1 MLFFK
6 RKKQEIRADT
16 ETSILTFFG
25 ITGEI
30 TRESAMN
37 IPTVSACINKIG
49 ETVSR
54 LPIKL
59 FCRKNES
66 VSEIKND
73 SRIRLLNG
81 ETGDTLSNVDLWK
94 AAAEDYFLGGGAW
107 IFVNSEHLK
116 VKSLH
121 YVDSRNIS
129 IISNNNPIFKAFRV
143 LVNGTEYYDFKFI
156 KLLRKTRDG
165 YTNIPIQQ
173 ENSRILS
180 AAYNSLM
187 LENMMNSSG
196 CKPGF
201 LKSKN
206 RLSTEAIKAIKDGYR
221 KVYDNQETREKVL
234 VLNDGVEFEPISS
247 TAAELQMNENKKTNS
262 VEICK
267 LFGFP
272 HTIID
277 GGASEDDN
285 KKFISAVISFLNQ
298 IETELDRVLL
308 LETEKEKGFY
318 FAFDTKELTRGNVLE
333 RYQAYEIARRNN
345 ILQIDEI
352 RREEDFKPLNFD
364 FLTLN
369 LSDVLINPQT
379 MEVFTPNTGQSKN
392 LITGEQR
399 TLELRHNPN
408 HDDKGRFCSGG
419 GGGNSAKPVDKSEK
433 DDIIKDN
440 NIHSIDDDSSKAY
453 EPEYNFDSKVKPDVQ
468 QAFNEEY
475 SKAVEKYGRITTI
488 NGVEALNTNSS
499 DEGTYNDNSRIIELR
514 HADKKGGLDKM
525 AAVAQEK
532 YKDGKWSTGNP
543 RHAMRHEI
551 GHAIQLEHKLNDSQW
566 NEKLSK
572 ISEIFEKAINQTDG
586 HKLPSKYSIE
596 DPAEFISECI
606 AGSYLNPK
614 KQSKT
619 VKEVSK
625 IIIGDD

>member
-16 ETSILTFFG
+16 DETSIFTFFG

-59 FCRKNES
+59 YCRKNES
-66 VSEIKND
+66 ISEIKND
-73 SRIRLLNG
+73 SRIKILNC
-81 ETGDTLSNVDLWK
+81 ETGDTLSPVDMWK

-107 IFVNSEHLK
+107 IFVNSDSLK
-116 VKSLH
+116 VRSIH

-129 IISNNNPIFKAFRV
+129 IISNNDPIFRAFRV
-143 LVNGTEYYDFKFI
+143 LVNGIEYYDFRFV

-165 YTNIPIQQ
+165 FTNIPIQQ

-187 LENMMNSSG
+187 LENMMNSNGG

-206 RLSTEAIKAIKDGYR
+206 KLSNSAIAAIKDGYR
-221 KVYDNQETREKVL
+221 KVYDNQETQEKIL
-234 VLNDGVEFEPISS
+234 VLNDGVEFEPVSS

-262 VEICK
+262 IEICK

-277 GGASEDDN
+277 GGASDDDN
-285 KKFISAVISFLNQ
+285 KKFISAIIAFLNQ
-298 IETELDRVLL
+298 VETELDRVLL
-308 LETEKEKGFY
+308 LESEKEQGFY

-399 TLELRHNPN
+399 AELR
-408 HDDKGRFCSGG
+408 S
-419 GGGNSAKPVDKSEK
+419 
-433 DDIIKDN
+433 
-440 NIHSIDDDSSKAY
+440 
-453 EPEYNFDSKVKPDVQ
+453 Q
-468 QAFNEEY
+468 QW
-475 SKAVEKYGRITTI
+475 V
-488 NGVEALNTNSS
+488 
-499 DEGTYNDNSRIIELR
+499 
-514 HADKKGGLDKM
+514 
-525 AAVAQEK
+525 
-532 YKDGKWSTGNP
+532 
-543 RHAMRHEI
+543 
-551 GHAIQLEHKLNDSQW
+551 
-566 NEKLSK
+566 
-572 ISEIFEKAINQTDG
+572 
-586 HKLPSKYSIE
+586 
-596 DPAEFISECI
+596 
-606 AGSYLNPK
+606 
-614 KQSKT
+614 
-619 VKEVSK
+619 
-625 IIIGDD
+625 

>member
-16 ETSILTFFG
+16 DTSILTFFG

-173 ENSRILS
+173 ENSKILS

-221 KVYDNQETREKVL
+221 KVYDNRETQEKVL

-298 IETELDRVLL
+298 VETELDRVLL
-308 LETEKEKGFY
+308 LESEKEQGFY

-399 TLELRHNPN
+399 TLENRHNPN

-419 GGGNSAKPVDKSEK
+419 GGGNSPQKSNFSLTNFLNNATINNKEAAFKKLIKLGKVNTTVEQSQQQKHQATKAWKNQVKQAVNSNGKQTPKSLLDKSIDPQKFVDKYAGTGKMHFPKNNSVVNEYIKLPYNIGRTYEK
-433 DDIIKDN
+433 KVHRYIPTNVMQIK
-440 NIHSIDDDSSKAY
+440 Y
-453 EPEYNFDSKVKPDVQ
+453 TQ
-468 QAFNEEY
+468 
-475 SKAVEKYGRITTI
+475 
-488 NGVEALNTNSS
+488 NGV
-499 DEGTYNDNSRIIELR
+499 
-514 HADKKGGLDKM
+514 H
-525 AAVAQEK
+525 
-532 YKDGKWSTGNP
+532 
-543 RHAMRHEI
+543 
-551 GHAIQLEHKLNDSQW
+551 
-566 NEKLSK
+566 
-572 ISEIFEKAINQTDG
+572 IFPTI
-586 HKLPSKYSIE
+586 
-596 DPAEFISECI
+596 F
-606 AGSYLNPK
+606 
-614 KQSKT
+614 
-619 VKEVSK
+619 
-625 IIIGDD
+625 

>member
-16 ETSILTFFG
+16 DTSILTFFG

-116 VKSLH
+116 IKSLH

-173 ENSRILS
+173 ENSKILS

-399 TLELRHNPN
+399 TLENRHNPN

-419 GGGNSAKPVDKSEK
+419 GGGNSPQKSNFSLTNFLNNATINNKEAAFKKLIKLGKVNTTVEQSQQQKHQATKAWKNQVKQAVNSNGKQTPKSLLDKSIDPQKFVDKYAGTGKMHFPKNNSVVNEYIKLPYNIGRTYEK
-433 DDIIKDN
+433 KVHRYIPTNVMQIK
-440 NIHSIDDDSSKAY
+440 Y
-453 EPEYNFDSKVKPDVQ
+453 TQ
-468 QAFNEEY
+468 
-475 SKAVEKYGRITTI
+475 
-488 NGVEALNTNSS
+488 NGV
-499 DEGTYNDNSRIIELR
+499 
-514 HADKKGGLDKM
+514 H
-525 AAVAQEK
+525 
-532 YKDGKWSTGNP
+532 
-543 RHAMRHEI
+543 
-551 GHAIQLEHKLNDSQW
+551 
-566 NEKLSK
+566 
-572 ISEIFEKAINQTDG
+572 IFPTI
-586 HKLPSKYSIE
+586 
-596 DPAEFISECI
+596 F
-606 AGSYLNPK
+606 
-614 KQSKT
+614 
-619 VKEVSK
+619 
-625 IIIGDD
+625 

>member
-1 MLFFK
+1 MGLFK

-129 IISNNNPIFKAFRV
+129 VISNNNPIFKAFRV

-298 IETELDRVLL
+298 VETELDRVLL

-419 GGGNSAKPVDKSEK
+419 GGGNSAKPVDKSKK
-433 DDIIKDN
+433 DDIIKESN
-440 NIHSIDDDSSKAY
+440 EK
-453 EPEYNFDSKVKPDVQ
+453 KPIT
-468 QAFNEEY
+468 EITE
-475 SKAVEKYGRITTI
+475 KAVENVPNVKIQGYTDEQCAEIQKQHKELLKYSRDKN
-488 NGVEALNTNSS
+488 NGNEVAFVLDSNLQNRKEFKGSDDRLDFGSSLYGKDLTVMHNHPRNSS
-499 DEGTYNDNSRIIELR
+499 YSKTDIIFFGSNSNVKTLTIVKNNGKVEYLTKSKDFDSMSFKLEYDRLHKKIVKNGT
-514 HADKKGGLDKM
+514 
-525 AAVAQEK
+525 
-532 YKDGKWSTGNP
+532 
-543 RHAMRHEI
+543 
-551 GHAIQLEHKLNDSQW
+551 DSE
-566 NEKLSK
+566 NAKFVKTLLSK
-572 ISEIFEKAINQTDG
+572 TKSGVVWSERG
-586 HKLPSKYSIE
+586 
-596 DPAEFISECI
+596 
-606 AGSYLNPK
+606 
-614 KQSKT
+614 
-619 VKEVSK
+619 
-625 IIIGDD
+625 

>member
-16 ETSILTFFG
+16 DKTSILTFFG

-59 FCRKNES
+59 YCKKNES
-66 VSEIKND
+66 ISEIKND
-73 SRIRLLNG
+73 SRIKILNC
-81 ETGDTLSNVDLWK
+81 ETGDTLSPVDMWK

-107 IFVNSEHLK
+107 IFVNSDSLK
-116 VKSLH
+116 VRSIH

-129 IISNNNPIFKAFRV
+129 IISNNDPIFRAFRV
-143 LVNGTEYYDFKFI
+143 LVNGIEYYDFRFV

-165 YTNIPIQQ
+165 FTNIPIQQ

-187 LENMMNSSG
+187 LENMMNSNGG

-206 RLSTEAIKAIKDGYR
+206 KLSNSAIAAIKDGYR
-221 KVYDNQETREKVL
+221 KVYDNQETQEKIL
-234 VLNDGVEFEPISS
+234 VLNDGVEFEPVSS

-262 VEICK
+262 IEICK

-277 GGASEDDN
+277 GGASDDDN
-285 KKFISAVISFLNQ
+285 KKFISAIIAFLNQ
-298 IETELDRVLL
+298 VETELDRVLL
-308 LETEKEKGFY
+308 LESEKEQGFY

-399 TLELRHNPN
+399 AELRSQQWV
-408 HDDKGRFCSGG
+408 KGEHGYFAGSVSTGGGGSSG
-419 GGGNSAKPVDKSEK
+419 GGGNSPKTVDKSEK
-433 DDIIKDN
+433 DDIIDN
-440 NIHSIDDDSSKAY
+440 ENARK
-453 EPEYNFDSKVKPDVQ
+453 
-468 QAFNEEY
+468 
-475 SKAVEKYGRITTI
+475 
-488 NGVEALNTNSS
+488 
-499 DEGTYNDNSRIIELR
+499 EL
-514 HADKKGGLDKM
+514 
-525 AAVAQEK
+525 
-532 YKDGKWSTGNP
+532 
-543 RHAMRHEI
+543 
-551 GHAIQLEHKLNDSQW
+551 
-566 NEKLSK
+566 
-572 ISEIFEKAINQTDG
+572 EKAIADG
-586 HKLPSKYSIE
+586 KLSTKLDKKAQSAHKLGSEEYNKRIANGELPSYFEKSNMEIQKVINNAGTNGTTYKLPDGQFKQVIMLESSYGMFGDRATGKYIPTDRATIHYSKHGTHIV
-596 DPAEFISECI
+596 PAPPIKGEQ
-606 AGSYLNPK
+606 K
-614 KQSKT
+614 
-619 VKEVSK
+619 
-625 IIIGDD
+625 

>member
-16 ETSILTFFG
+16 DKTSILTFFG

-59 FCRKNES
+59 YRRKNES
-66 VSEIKND
+66 ISEIKND
-73 SRIRLLNG
+73 SRIKILNC
-81 ETGDTLSNVDLWK
+81 ETGDTLSPVDMWK

-107 IFVNSEHLK
+107 IFVNSDSLK
-116 VKSLH
+116 VRSIH

-129 IISNNNPIFKAFRV
+129 IISNNDPIFRAFRV
-143 LVNGTEYYDFKFI
+143 LVNGIEYYDFRFV

-165 YTNIPIQQ
+165 FTNIPIQQ

-187 LENMMNSSG
+187 LENMMNSNGG

-206 RLSTEAIKAIKDGYR
+206 KLSNSAIAAIKEGYR
-221 KVYDNQETREKVL
+221 KVYDNQETQEKIL
-234 VLNDGVEFEPISS
+234 VLNDGVEFEPVSS

-262 VEICK
+262 IEICK

-277 GGASEDDN
+277 GGANDDDN
-285 KKFISAVISFLNQ
+285 KKFISAIIAFLNQ
-298 IETELDRVLL
+298 VETELDRVLL
-308 LETEKEKGFY
+308 LESEKEQGFY

-399 TLELRHNPN
+399 AELRSQQWV
-408 HDDKGRFCSGG
+408 KGEHGYFAGSVSTGGGGSSG
-419 GGGNSAKPVDKSEK
+419 GGGNSAKTVDKSEK
-433 DDIIKDN
+433 SGIIKSGIPYLDSKPQLEK
-440 NIHSIDDDSSKAY
+440 HSINDCYNTVNPHQEEGLAYQMNCQRCVVAY
-453 EPEYNFDSKVKPDVQ
+453 EARRRGFDVTAKPALLGDEPLKHSSNEKGWANVFEGGKDSLHNLKGNTSKEIKDSICSEM
-468 QAFNEEY
+468 A
-475 SKAVEKYGRITTI
+475 KYGDGARAVIEVHSPVFRGHVIIAEQFKNKTHFIDPQTSERNVEYIFDLSIISDRTKMLRIDNKNFTSL
-488 NGVEALNTNSS
+488 VE
-499 DEGTYNDNSRIIELR
+499 
-514 HADKKGGLDKM
+514 
-525 AAVAQEK
+525 
-532 YKDGKWSTGNP
+532 
-543 RHAMRHEI
+543 
-551 GHAIQLEHKLNDSQW
+551 
-566 NEKLSK
+566 
-572 ISEIFEKAINQTDG
+572 
-586 HKLPSKYSIE
+586 
-596 DPAEFISECI
+596 EC
-606 AGSYLNPK
+606 
-614 KQSKT
+614 
-619 VKEVSK
+619 VE
-625 IIIGDD
+625 

>member
-16 ETSILTFFG
+16 DTSILTFFG

-129 IISNNNPIFKAFRV
+129 VISNNNPIFKAFRV

-173 ENSRILS
+173 ENSKILS
-180 AAYNSLM
+180 AAYNSLK

-277 GGASEDDN
+277 GGASDDDN

-399 TLELRHNPN
+399 TLENRHNPN

-419 GGGNSAKPVDKSEK
+419 GGGNSAKPVDKSKK
-433 DDIIKDN
+433 DDIIKENNGKKPITEITDKAIENVPNVKISGYTDEQCAEIQKQHKELLKYSRDN
-440 NIHSIDDDSSKAY
+440 NNGNEVAFVFDNNLQNRKEFKGSDDRLDFGSSLYGKDLTVMHNHPRNSSYSDTDIAFLINNDTVKTLTIVKNNGKVEILTKTSDYNKNDAIKEFKRQYKSNVKTGSNSEID
-453 EPEYNFDSKVKPDVQ
+453 
-468 QAFNEEY
+468 
-475 SKAVEKYGRITTI
+475 KAVRKFIQSG
-488 NGVEALNTNSS
+488 
-499 DEGTYNDNSRIIELR
+499 
-514 HADKKGGLDKM
+514 KGGL
-525 AAVAQEK
+525 E
-532 YKDGKWSTGNP
+532 WT
-543 RHAMRHEI
+543 
-551 GHAIQLEHKLNDSQW
+551 
-566 NEKLSK
+566 
-572 ISEIFEKAINQTDG
+572 
-586 HKLPSKYSIE
+586 
-596 DPAEFISECI
+596 
-606 AGSYLNPK
+606 
-614 KQSKT
+614 KT
-619 VKEVSK
+619 
-625 IIIGDD
+625 

>member
-16 ETSILTFFG
+16 DTSILTFFG

-116 VKSLH
+116 IKSLH

-173 ENSRILS
+173 ENSKILS

-419 GGGNSAKPVDKSEK
+419 GGGNSPQKSNFSLTNFLNNATINNKEAAFKKLIKLGKVNTTVEQSQQQKHQATKAWKNQVKQAVNSNGKQTPKSLLDKSIDPQKFVDKYAGTGKMHFPKNNSVVNEYIKLPYNIGRTYEK
-433 DDIIKDN
+433 KVHRYIPTNVMQIK
-440 NIHSIDDDSSKAY
+440 Y
-453 EPEYNFDSKVKPDVQ
+453 TQ
-468 QAFNEEY
+468 
-475 SKAVEKYGRITTI
+475 
-488 NGVEALNTNSS
+488 NGV
-499 DEGTYNDNSRIIELR
+499 
-514 HADKKGGLDKM
+514 H
-525 AAVAQEK
+525 
-532 YKDGKWSTGNP
+532 
-543 RHAMRHEI
+543 
-551 GHAIQLEHKLNDSQW
+551 
-566 NEKLSK
+566 
-572 ISEIFEKAINQTDG
+572 IFPTI
-586 HKLPSKYSIE
+586 
-596 DPAEFISECI
+596 F
-606 AGSYLNPK
+606 
-614 KQSKT
+614 
-619 VKEVSK
+619 
-625 IIIGDD
+625 

>member
-16 ETSILTFFG
+16 DTSILTFFG

-129 IISNNNPIFKAFRV
+129 VISNNNPIFKAFRV

-180 AAYNSLM
+180 AAYNSLK

-221 KVYDNQETREKVL
+221 KVYDNRETQEKVL

-298 IETELDRVLL
+298 VETELDRVLL
-308 LETEKEKGFY
+308 LESEKEQGFY

-399 TLELRHNPN
+399 TLENRHNPN

-419 GGGNSAKPVDKSEK
+419 GGGNSPQKSNFSLTNFLNNATINNKEAAFKKLIKLGKVNTTVEQSQQQKHQATKAWKNQVKQAVNSNGKQTPKSLLDKSIDPQKFVDKYAGTGKMHFPKNNSVVNEYIKLPYNIGRTYEK
-433 DDIIKDN
+433 KVHRYIPTNVMQIK
-440 NIHSIDDDSSKAY
+440 Y
-453 EPEYNFDSKVKPDVQ
+453 TQ
-468 QAFNEEY
+468 
-475 SKAVEKYGRITTI
+475 
-488 NGVEALNTNSS
+488 NGV
-499 DEGTYNDNSRIIELR
+499 
-514 HADKKGGLDKM
+514 H
-525 AAVAQEK
+525 
-532 YKDGKWSTGNP
+532 
-543 RHAMRHEI
+543 
-551 GHAIQLEHKLNDSQW
+551 
-566 NEKLSK
+566 
-572 ISEIFEKAINQTDG
+572 IFPTI
-586 HKLPSKYSIE
+586 
-596 DPAEFISECI
+596 F
-606 AGSYLNPK
+606 
-614 KQSKT
+614 
-619 VKEVSK
+619 
-625 IIIGDD
+625 

>member
-16 ETSILTFFG
+16 DKTSILTFFG

-59 FCRKNES
+59 YRRKNES
-66 VSEIKND
+66 ISEIKND
-73 SRIRLLNG
+73 SRIKILNC
-81 ETGDTLSNVDLWK
+81 ETGDTLSPVDMWK

-107 IFVNSEHLK
+107 IFVNSDSLK
-116 VKSLH
+116 VRSIH

-129 IISNNNPIFKAFRV
+129 IISNNDPIFRAFRV
-143 LVNGTEYYDFKFI
+143 LVNGIEYYDFRFV

-165 YTNIPIQQ
+165 FTNIPIQQ

-187 LENMMNSSG
+187 LENMMNSNGG

-206 RLSTEAIKAIKDGYR
+206 KLSNSAIAAIKEGYR
-221 KVYDNQETREKVL
+221 KVYDNQETQEKIL
-234 VLNDGVEFEPISS
+234 VLNDGVEFEPVSS

-262 VEICK
+262 IEICK

-277 GGASEDDN
+277 GGASDDDN
-285 KKFISAVISFLNQ
+285 KKFISAIIAFLNQ
-298 IETELDRVLL
+298 VETELDRVLL
-308 LETEKEKGFY
+308 LESEKEQGFY

-399 TLELRHNPN
+399 AELRSQQWV
-408 HDDKGRFCSGG
+408 KGEHGYFAGSVSTGG
-419 GGGNSAKPVDKSEK
+419 GGSSGGGNSPKTVDKSEK
-433 DDIIKDN
+433 DDIIKHEEVSATGQN
-440 NIHSIDDDSSKAY
+440 NLRKKGFPNKQKLNNHWQNGRTHAEEYKKDGITTKEQYEKRGVELAESAADGKKILGYKTKEGHICRYDVEKNDYVKADI
-453 EPEYNFDSKVKPDVQ
+453 NKGLRTLFKPDNGIDY
-468 QAFNEEY
+468 FNEMKGKE
-475 SKAVEKYGRITTI
+475 
-488 NGVEALNTNSS
+488 GV
-499 DEGTYNDNSRIIELR
+499 
-514 HADKKGGLDKM
+514 
-525 AAVAQEK
+525 
-532 YKDGKWSTGNP
+532 
-543 RHAMRHEI
+543 
-551 GHAIQLEHKLNDSQW
+551 
-566 NEKLSK
+566 
-572 ISEIFEKAINQTDG
+572 
-586 HKLPSKYSIE
+586 
-596 DPAEFISECI
+596 
-606 AGSYLNPK
+606 
-614 KQSKT
+614 
-619 VKEVSK
+619 
-625 IIIGDD
+625 